1 MSTTIHVS
9 PELLASV
16 DRRAGELGIS
26 RNRYIVRALV
36 RAVESETAWSPR
48 LVEELAAAR
57 DDPEGQRAMEELV
70 RVVAANRTCKP
81 PPEL

>member
-26 RNRYIVRALV
+26 RNRYIVRALE